1 VQFLQLLVSG
11 VAQGCIYGLFA
22 LSFALVYKTRQT
34 VVFAEGAL
42 MVLGSL
48 GVLVAMAL
56 LGDNAVD
63 PDATN
68 HPLAHWIVIGTTGL
82 LCGLLFALFR
92 YSKLGMALQA
102 ASQNRLAAYYAGIP
116 VRRLNSVAWGLAV
129 AVAAVTGLLL
139 APMTLANANL
149 GWAGLKALPAAVAGS
164 LRGLHGAIAG
174 GLLIGL
180 LESFWGM
187 A

>member
-1 VQFLQLLVSG
+1 
-11 VAQGCIYGLFA
+11 
-22 LSFALVYKTRQT
+22 
-34 VVFAEGAL
+34 
-42 MVLGSL
+42 
-48 GVLVAMAL
+48 
-56 LGDNAVD
+56 VD
-63 PDATN
+63 LDASS
-68 HPLAHWIVIGTTGL
+68 PLLAHGIVIGTTAL
-82 LCGLLFALFR
+82 LCSLLWALFR

-149 GWAGLKALPAAVAGS
+149 GWAGLKALPAAVVGN
-164 LRGLHGAIAG
+164 LHGLHGAIASG
-174 GLLIGL
+174 VLIGL

>member
-1 VQFLQLLVSG
+1 VQFLQLLISG
-11 VAQGCIYGLFA
+11 VAQGCIYGLLA
-22 LSFALVYKTRQT
+22 LSFALVYKTRHT
-34 VVFAEGAL
+34 VAFAEGAL
-42 MVLGSL
+42 MALGSL
-48 GVLVAMAL
+48 GILVAIAL

-63 PDATN
+63 PGAPND
-68 HPLAHWIVIGTTGL
+68 PRSHWIVIGTTGL

-92 YSKLGMALQA
+92 YSKMGMALQA

-116 VRRLNSVAWGLAV
+116 VRRLNSVAWSLAV
-129 AVAAVTGLLL
+129 AVAAVAGLLL

-149 GWAGLKALPAAVAGS
+149 GWAGLKALPAAVAGG

-174 GLLIGL
+174 GLFIGL
-180 LESFWGM
+180 LESFWGV